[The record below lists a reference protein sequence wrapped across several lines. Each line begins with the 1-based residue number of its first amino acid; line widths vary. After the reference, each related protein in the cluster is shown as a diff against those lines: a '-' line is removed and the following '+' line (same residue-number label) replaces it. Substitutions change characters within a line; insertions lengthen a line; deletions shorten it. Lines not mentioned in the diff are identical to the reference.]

1 MVCGVIST
9 TDRDDNQNKNIMNFG
24 QLIKE
29 LRFAKELTLR
39 QCCAELG
46 VDPSNWSK
54 MERGVTP
61 PPKDTALLERWA
73 RFFGLAGER
82 KQEFLDR
89 ACLARQEIPPDMAN
103 DEKVIAAL
111 PAFFRAVR
119 SEELE
124 GDRLKQFIEGLRAV
138 YSSGHRFACEGRAR
152 CPHRADTSPVFDKLM
167 RRRRR
172 DTAPC
177 QLSG

>member
-1 MVCGVIST
+1 
-9 TDRDDNQNKNIMNFG
+9 MNFG

-29 LRFAKELTLR
+29 LRIAKELTLR

-73 RFFGLAGER
+73 GFFGLTGEQR
-82 KQEFLDR
+82 QEFLDL
-89 ACLARQEIPPDMAN
+89 AFLARQEIPPDMAS

-119 SEELE
+119 GQELE
-124 GDRLKQFIEGLRAV
+124 GDRLKQFIEDLRAV
-138 YSSGHRFACEGRAR
+138 H
-152 CPHRADTSPVFDKLM
+152 SPDQ
-167 RRRRR
+167 RP
-172 DTAPC
+172 A
-177 QLSG
+177 S